1 MIVTVYSTKGSAGK
15 TPIAT
20 NIVLERGYALGTNE
34 PYHVFDSFIPD
45 ERLLAIE
52 PHEDFPVIPEGID
65 IVFDLAGSISKGA
78 NSIVSALRQS
88 DLVVIPIY
96 NEIKSLKSG
105 VHTIL
110 EVSNFTKNIVV
121 VATKLTKGR
130 KEIFT
135 DWKDSEDFE
144 NIQKAIQSNVTFSVP
159 IFPLKFSKVFDLIF
173 EQEKSITQIMNHDP
187 LANFTYKEV
196 ATQFS
201 NLLDYIDTHHAQQ
214 K

>member
-1 MIVTVYSTKGSAGK
+1 MIITVYSTKGSAGK

-34 PYHVFDSFIPD
+34 PYHVFDAFIPD
-45 ERLLAIE
+45 ERLLAVE

-88 DLVVIPIY
+88 DLVIVPIY

-110 EVSNFTKNIVV
+110 EVANFTPQIAV
-121 VATKLTKGR
+121 VATKLEKHR
-130 KEIFT
+130 KEIFV
-135 DWKDSEDFE
+135 DWKDSEDFKYIAQAIAS
-144 NIQKAIQSNVTFSVP
+144 NIPFAVP

-173 EQEKSITQIMNHDP
+173 ENEKSITQLMQHDP
-187 LANFTYKEV
+187 LATYIYRDVSK
-196 ATQFS
+196 QF
-201 NLLDYIDTHHAQQ
+201 NTLLTFIDTYHAQ
-214 K
+214 